1 MIRPDFAAVLFDL
14 DGVLVDTETIIGEL
28 WAEIFAEQK
37 LHLSAAEITRLT
49 SGQRFEGVLRALETG
64 RGWKAPEDFLP
75 MLDRRFNGAFGH
87 VPQIEGAAKT
97 LQALKAAGIPF
108 AVASNSEK
116 GRLHMKLVGAGLA
129 ELVEPHAYDPSCVG
143 GRGKPAPDLYE
154 FAARQ
159 LGTLPARCLVIEDS
173 VPGARAGVAAG
184 ATVWGLL
191 AGGHAL
197 PGDEAALLELG
208 AARVL
213 PSHEGLLAALNLQPA
228 DSTST

>member
-1 MIRPDFAAVLFDL
+1 MSRPDFDAVLFDL

-28 WAEIFAEQK
+28 WGEIFAEHD

-49 SGQRFEGVLRALETG
+49 SGQRFEGVLHALETG

-87 VPQIEGAAKT
+87 VPPIEGAAET
-97 LQALKAAGIPF
+97 LRALRSAGMPF

-116 GRLHMKLVGAGLA
+116 GRLHMKLAGAGLA
-129 ELVEPHAYDPSCVG
+129 ELVQAQAYDPSFVG

-159 LGTLPARCLVIEDS
+159 LGAEPGRCLVIEDS

-197 PGDEAALLELG
+197 PGDEAALLDLG

-213 PSHEGLLAALNLQPA
+213 HSHRQLAEALNLPV
-228 DSTST
+228 DLPVSK